1 MNQQQLR
8 DYTLS
13 KLPMY
18 ISTRYTLGK
27 LIRRNNLRQGQ
38 QVIAITKDVGQPFL
52 FVCEILGFASFY
64 DLDGEVCLSENIIPN
79 TPENQPFYQG
89 FGHPVLLEGDVEPV
103 FFHRCKDEP
112 ADQDFL
118 EESVRTYEEAMSPIG
133 LSDEGFSAHE
143 YCAPIL
149 IAKSLRR
156 IQKKY
161 IMIQRHPEQDNWM
174 SPIFQTLS
182 WFELVPA

>member
-1 MNQQQLR
+1 MNHQQFR

-13 KLPMY
+13 KLPKY
-18 ISTRYTLGK
+18 LSTRYTLGK
-27 LIRRNNLRQGQ
+27 SIRRNNLRQGQ
-38 QVIAITKDVGQPFL
+38 QVIAITKDAKQPFF

-64 DLDGEVCLSENIIPN
+64 DLDGDVCLSETIIPN

-89 FGHPVLLEGDVEPV
+89 AGIPVFPQDEEEGPEPV
-103 FFHRCKDEP
+103 FFHRCEREP
-112 ADQDFL
+112 ADPDFL
-118 EESVRTYEEAMSPIG
+118 EESVRTYEEEMSPMG
-133 LSDEGFSAHE
+133 LSDEGFAAHE

-161 IMIQRHPEQDNWM
+161 IINM
-174 SPIFQTLS
+174 
-182 WFELVPA
+182 